1 MGDQTIGE
9 TVRKVLLT
17 YWNAVSFQALY
28 AGVSPRDALGAY
40 GVIAYMDTISGVYFP
55 KGGMRALPDALAAAA
70 ADVPVQTRSERP
82 TSFDPADFGAPTG
95 REVNWKHTPLDR
107 IAALVT
113 EYEAVGVVVG
123 LPTSLKGRE
132 TASTAMA
139 RSFADALTTASPEV
153 PVELVDERLTTVT
166 AGAALHGAGRNTR
179 KQRDVIDQ
187 AAAVVLLQAWIDS
200 RHARR

>member
-1 MGDQTIGE
+1 MT
-9 TVRKVLLT
+9 
-17 YWNAVSFQALY
+17 
-28 AGVSPRDALGAY
+28 
-40 GVIAYMDTISGVYFP
+40 
-55 KGGMRALPDALAAAA
+55 
-70 ADVPVQTRSERP
+70 
-82 TSFDPADFGAPTG
+82 DPGAPGEPDRTADADTDSDTG
-95 REVNWKHTPLDR
+95 WTRGRRLGLDVGTARIGVATCDPDGILATPVETIRVSDGDPGW
-107 IAALVT
+107 AAELRRLAELT
-113 EYEAVGVVVG
+113 EEYDAVAVVVG

-139 RSFADALTTASPEV
+139 RSFVAALTSSAPGL

>member
-1 MGDQTIGE
+1 MDVGTARIGVASCDPDGILATPVETIRVVSGDPGWE
-9 TVRKVLLT
+9 RELC
-17 YWNAVSFQALY
+17 
-28 AGVSPRDALGAY
+28 R
-40 GVIAYMDTISGVYFP
+40 
-55 KGGMRALPDALAAAA
+55 LA
-70 ADVPVQTRSERP
+70 E
-82 TSFDPADFGAPTG
+82 
-95 REVNWKHTPLDR
+95 
-107 IAALVT
+107 LVE
-113 EYEAVGVVVG
+113 EYDAVGVVVG

-139 RSFADALTTASPEV
+139 RSFVAALGAATPDL

-187 AAAVVLLQAWIDS
+187 AAAVVLLQSWIDS